1 LLPNNQKP
9 GAETAAQTA
18 DETESKEE
26 PRKDS
31 TSIRCCFYAL
41 KKNIKKITL
50 PFYNVKKIKVGVRS

>member
-50 PFYNVKKIKVGVRS
+50 PFYNVK